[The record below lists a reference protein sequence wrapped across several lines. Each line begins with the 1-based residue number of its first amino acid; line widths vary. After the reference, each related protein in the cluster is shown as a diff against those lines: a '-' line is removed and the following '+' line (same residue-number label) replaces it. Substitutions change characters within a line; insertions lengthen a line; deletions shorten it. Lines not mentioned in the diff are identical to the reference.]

1 MGNLSYQVV
10 LPILVDLE
18 DPVLHVV
25 VHVVDLVHPLHAVDH
40 HLAQAACLARDH
52 PLEVGHHLESKK
64 ILSRKANPQAYPP
77 FYCFVEF

>member
-40 HLAQAACLARDH
+40 HLAQAACLA
-52 PLEVGHHLESKK
+52 
-64 ILSRKANPQAYPP
+64 
-77 FYCFVEF
+77 

>member
-40 HLAQAACLARDH
+40 HLAQAARFARDH
-52 PLEVGHHLESKK
+52 PLEVGYHLESKK
-64 ILSRKANPQAYPP
+64 IVKGKANPYHQS
-77 FYCFVEF
+77 

>member
-40 HLAQAACLARDH
+40 HLAQAAC
-52 PLEVGHHLESKK
+52 
-64 ILSRKANPQAYPP
+64 
-77 FYCFVEF
+77 FT

>member
-25 VHVVDLVHPLHAVDH
+25 VHVVDLIHPLHAVDH

-64 ILSRKANPQAYPP
+64 ILLGKANPYHP
-77 FYCFVEF
+77 F